1 MKKAFK
7 MPDGEATGNGTTKSF
22 VSLGG
27 TFAVNSKGV
36 KFAAGISGHDR
47 YLKVLLWAARSE
59 TAWTPRT
66 VE

>member
-7 MPDGEATGNGTTKSF
+7 LPGGEAIGNEPVK
-22 VSLGG
+22 
-27 TFAVNSKGV
+27 TFASLSDTFGINCKSSKV
-36 KFAAGISGHDR
+36 SDKISGHDW
-47 YLKVLLWAARSE
+47 YLKVLLQAARSE